1 MSLSRLFGVP
11 LFALLVFGCKPSSEA
26 PAPAPLSTA
35 EASWAQ
41 ERDALKQQ
49 IAALDAEADRVT
61 RELVQVKVERDQLKR
76 ELNVLSRRTGCER

>member
-1 MSLSRLFGVP
+1 MSLARLFWVP
-11 LFALLVFGCKPSSEA
+11 LFGLLVFGCKPSTEV
-26 PAPAPLSTA
+26 PAPAPPSKA
-35 EASWAQ
+35 EASWVE

-76 ELNVLSRRTGCER
+76 ELNVLSRRAGCER